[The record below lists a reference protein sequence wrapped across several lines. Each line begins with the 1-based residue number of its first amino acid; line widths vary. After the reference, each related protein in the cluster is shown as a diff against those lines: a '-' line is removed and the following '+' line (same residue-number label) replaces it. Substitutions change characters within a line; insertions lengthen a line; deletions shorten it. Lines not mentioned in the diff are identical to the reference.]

1 MQYDVTIK
9 ILSLWRCWKIWV
21 NGKLVN
27 CELSTEINDQHMAT
41 TTTSKSFHRRDS
53 DWSGGGHLVVIF
65 SSKLRCITSLS
76 RFLVHSEPIFGNWTP
91 QKDPFRLP
99 KLTSIIQK
107 TFVCKSLK
115 NKRNRVHVKVISIAT
130 SFFLLY
136 VLLIVML
143 SFLINCHFLVQI
155 SP

>member
-53 DWSGGGHLVVIF
+53 YWSGGGHLVVIF

-99 KLTSIIQK
+99 KLTSIIQQ
-107 TFVCKSLK
+107 TFVCKS
-115 NKRNRVHVKVISIAT
+115 
-130 SFFLLY
+130 
-136 VLLIVML
+136 
-143 SFLINCHFLVQI
+143 
-155 SP
+155 

>member
-91 QKDPFRLP
+91 KKIHLGY
-99 KLTSIIQK
+99 LNLLHSIIQQ
-107 TFVCKSLK
+107 TFVCKS
-115 NKRNRVHVKVISIAT
+115 
-130 SFFLLY
+130 
-136 VLLIVML
+136 
-143 SFLINCHFLVQI
+143 
-155 SP
+155 

>member
-1 MQYDVTIK
+1 MALSNFSNHEKNKEKWKNKEILLLWGGETNINQSMQYDVTIK

-53 DWSGGGHLVVIF
+53 YWSGGGHLVVIF

-76 RFLVHSEPIFGNWTP
+76 RFLGSS
-91 QKDPFRLP
+91 Q
-99 KLTSIIQK
+99 
-107 TFVCKSLK
+107 
-115 NKRNRVHVKVISIAT
+115 
-130 SFFLLY
+130 
-136 VLLIVML
+136 
-143 SFLINCHFLVQI
+143 
-155 SP
+155 

>member
-1 MQYDVTIK
+1 MNFLPKLMINIWQQQQHQNHFIVVTLIG
-9 ILSLWRCWKIWV
+9 V
-21 NGKLVN
+21 V
-27 CELSTEINDQHMAT
+27 D
-41 TTTSKSFHRRDS
+41 
-53 DWSGGGHLVVIF
+53 GGHLVVIF

-136 VLLIVML
+136 VLLIVIL
-143 SFLINCHFLVQI
+143 SFFLINCHFFG
-155 SP
+155 SN

>member
-53 DWSGGGHLVVIF
+53 YWSGGGHLVVIF
-65 SSKLRCITSLS
+65 CSKLRCITSLS

-115 NKRNRVHVKVISIAT
+115 NKRNT
-130 SFFLLY
+130 SKSPCQSNFNCNFFLSSLCFVNSY
-136 VLLIVML
+136 VEFFDKLPFFG
-143 SFLINCHFLVQI
+143 SN
-155 SP
+155 

>member
-65 SSKLRCITSLS
+65 NSKLRCITSLS

-107 TFVCKSLK
+107 TFVCKS
-115 NKRNRVHVKVISIAT
+115 
-130 SFFLLY
+130 
-136 VLLIVML
+136 
-143 SFLINCHFLVQI
+143 
-155 SP
+155 